1 MKSVVLDTELRS
13 RIGDLN
19 EDVQLC
25 DESGQVIGFV
35 LPAENY
41 RRMFIEMA
49 NTLVSDDELEQSFAE
64 PGGQTLAEIKREL
77 GME

>member
-1 MKSVVLDTELRS
+1 MKSIVLDTDLKS
-13 RIGDLN
+13 KIGDLK

-25 DESGQVIGFV
+25 DEMGHVLGFV
-35 LPAENY
+35 LPAGIY

-49 NTLVSDDELEQSFAE
+49 NTLVSDEELEQSFADS
-64 PGGQTLAEIKREL
+64 GGQTLAEIKREL